1 MSSNPLWTKEEQTE
15 GKHLVLRYY
24 LDGWFPILG
33 NSNRR
38 ILYIDGFAGPG
49 EYSGGEPGSPLIALE
64 CIRKQKSMNK
74 LKGVEIIC
82 LFVEADIDRANHLK
96 IVLKKQQA
104 IPDVE
109 LHVHAGKFDDYMTE
123 LLDYLEKQKQYLAPS
138 FVMID
143 PFGVKGNR
151 IELIRRILANPRS
164 ECLISFM
171 YEPIQRF
178 QEQPEFEVHLNELF
192 GTSQWQ
198 GCFNIGDSSTK
209 KQFLHD
215 LFKNQLKEHGAKYVI
230 FFELWQG
237 QRHKYTIYFATGH
250 SKGCDLMKQA
260 IWRAEP
266 DGSFNIRGYAADQQL
281 LFETDMEP
289 LVKQLKEHFGGSDI
303 SIEQIEDFVKSD
315 NTIYHS
321 GQLRRDTLMPL
332 EKEGRIT
339 VTRSCSNRGF
349 QNGRGITIRF
359 H

>member
-49 EYSGGEPGSPLIALE
+49 EYSDGEPGSPLIALE

-96 IVLKKQQA
+96 IVLKRQQA

-109 LHVHAGKFDDYMTE
+109 LHVHAGKFDEYMTE

-178 QEQPEFEVHLNELF
+178 QEQPEFEAHLNELF
-192 GTSQWQ
+192 GTTEWKNCLTMVDASE
-198 GCFNIGDSSTK
+198 K
-209 KQFLHD
+209 KQFLHN
-215 LFKNQLKEHGAKYVI
+215 LFKDQLKQYGAKYVI
-230 FFELWQG
+230 FFELWKG
-237 QRHKYTIYFATGH
+237 ERHKYTIYFATGH
-250 SKGCDLMKQA
+250 LKGCNLMKQA
-260 IWRAEP
+260 LWRAEP
-266 DGSFNIRGYAADQQL
+266 SGSFNIRGYAVDQQL

-289 LVKQLKEHFGGSDI
+289 LAQQLEERFGGSDI
-303 SIEQIEDFVKSD
+303 PIEKIEDFVMSD
-315 NTIYHS
+315 ETIFHS
-321 GQLRRDTLMPL
+321 GQLRRDTLKPL
-332 EKEGRIT
+332 EREGRIT
-339 VTRSCSNRGF
+339 VNRPSGSSGF
-349 QNGRGITIRF
+349 TSGKGITIRF
-359 H
+359 Y

>member
-1 MSSNPLWTKEEQTE
+1 MASHPLWKKEEQTE
-15 GKHLVLRYY
+15 GKHLVLKYY

-33 NSNRR
+33 SSHTR

-64 CIRKQKSMNK
+64 CIRKHKSMDK

-96 IVLKKQQA
+96 MVLQKHHA

-109 LHVHAGKFDDYMTE
+109 LHVHSGEFDDYMTE

-138 FVMID
+138 FVMVD
-143 PFGVKGNR
+143 PFGVKGSHM
-151 IELIRRILANPRS
+151 ELIKRILANPQS
-164 ECLISFM
+164 ECLISFL

-178 QEQPEFEVHLNELF
+178 QEQPEFEAHLNELF

-198 GCFNIGDSSTK
+198 ECFDMEDASTK

-215 LFKNQLKEHGAKYVI
+215 LFKNQLKKHGAQYVV

-237 QRHKYTIYFATGH
+237 HRHKYTIYFVTGH
-250 SKGCDLMKQA
+250 LKGCDLMKQA
-260 IWRAEP
+260 IWRADP
-266 DGSFNIRGYAADQQL
+266 GGSFNIRGYAADQQL

-289 LVKQLKEHFGGSDI
+289 LVQQLKSRFGNSNTP
-303 SIEQIEDFVKSD
+303 IEKIDDFVMSD
-315 NTIYHS
+315 ETIYHS
-321 GQLRRDTLMPL
+321 GQLRKNTLTPL

-339 VTRSCSNRGF
+339 VTRPNNNRGF
-349 QNGRGITIRF
+349 PAGKGITIRF